1 MRFLLRSLK
10 PCRYRSYTQCGSRV
24 IPGVTYRIHK
34 MSLGRRI
41 ELAEAI
47 RDLAVEREFHQAGES
62 PKERVEAAALSA
74 KIDRVYLSWGLVEL
88 EGLVID
94 GQPPSAEVLYSSGPE
109 DLLREIVDRIKL
121 ECGLT
126 DEERKN

>member
-1 MRFLLRSLK
+1 MRSLLRSLK
-10 PCRYRSYTQCGSRV
+10 PRRYRSDTRCASRV
-24 IPGVTYRIHK
+24 IPGVSYRIHR
-34 MSLGRRI
+34 MSLGRRM

-47 RDLAVEREFHQAGES
+47 RDLALEREFHQAGES
-62 PKERVEAAALSA
+62 PKEQVEAAALSA
-74 KIDRVYLSWGLVEL
+74 KIDRVYLNWGLVEV

-94 GQPPSAEVLYSSGPE
+94 GQPPSAEALYSRGPE

>member
-10 PCRYRSYTQCGSRV
+10 PAQYSSYKRCVSQV
-24 IPGVTYRIHK
+24 IPGVSFRIQK

-41 ELAEAI
+41 DLAEAI
-47 RDLAVEREFHQAGES
+47 RDLAMEREFHQAGES
-62 PKERVEAAALSA
+62 AKEQVEAAALSA
-74 KIDRVYLSWGLVEL
+74 KIDCVYLSWGLVEL
-88 EGLVID
+88 EGLLID
-94 GQPPSAEVLYSSGPE
+94 GQPPSADMLYSRGPE